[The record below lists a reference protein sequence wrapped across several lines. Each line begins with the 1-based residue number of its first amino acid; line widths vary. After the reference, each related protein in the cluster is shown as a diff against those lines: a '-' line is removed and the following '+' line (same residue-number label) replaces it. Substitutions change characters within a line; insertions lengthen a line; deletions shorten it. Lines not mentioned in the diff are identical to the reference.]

1 MSTNRP
7 LPGTNP
13 LKRLL
18 CISVS
23 PQPADAACC
32 TISKDTVEIDLTR
45 APELKAPG
53 GALRL
58 EDKKLAD
65 RILVVHGLD
74 GRFRAFRNRCACGG
88 FRIDPVP
95 GEEKIRCCTLMQST
109 YDYTGKRLSGTA
121 RKDLDLLNVAVSP
134 DRLSIALAS
143 LSGKA
148 PHARK

>member
-1 MSTNRP
+1 MSIKTPMPRS
-7 LPGTNP
+7 NP

-18 CISVS
+18 CIAVS
-23 PQPADAACC
+23 PQPGDAACYA
-32 TISKDTVEIDLTR
+32 ISKDTVEIDLTR
-45 APELKAPG
+45 APELTAPG

-58 EDKKLAD
+58 EDSKLAD

-95 GEEKIRCCTLMQST
+95 GEQKVRCCTLMQST

-121 RKDLDLLNVAVSP
+121 TKDLDLLNVAASP
-134 DRLSIALAS
+134 DRLSIALS
-143 LSGKA
+143 PLSAEA